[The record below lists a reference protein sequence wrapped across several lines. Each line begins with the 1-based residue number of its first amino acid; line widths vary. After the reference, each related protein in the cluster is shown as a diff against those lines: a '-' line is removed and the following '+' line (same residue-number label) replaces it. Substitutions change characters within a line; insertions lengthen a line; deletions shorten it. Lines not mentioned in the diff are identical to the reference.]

1 MLALGVVIAA
11 FELRFERE
19 REHMPHDFHRQ
30 WEAAIAKWWEIA
42 AVDFSSE
49 GPGLNGHSPVAEVA
63 RAASVSRMFRV
74 PPGFFV

>member
-19 REHMPHDFHRQ
+19 GEDVPHDFHKQ
-30 WEAAIAKWWEIA
+30 WEAAIAKWWELA

-49 GPGLNGHSPVAEVA
+49 GPVPNGLSQAVEVA
-63 RAASVSRMFRV
+63 RAASASRMFRV